1 MISLVTTL
9 DRAEFEEAD
18 DSYRFDARFA
28 AATHHLLVNHFPDY
42 ARKVII

>member
-9 DRAEFEEAD
+9 DRIEFEEAG
-18 DSYRFDARFA
+18 DSYRFDTIFA

-42 ARKVII
+42 GRKIMI